1 MHFYQCS
8 PTSIFALLE
17 NFGRSH
23 YYSLTYH
30 RIEFH
35 TQTLST
41 ATVILTGWLRYFFL
55 TNQITQL
62 KNLSANYLNILYNPF
77 SCRSQD
83 VRPTVSFPMM
93 LQMNYLFS
101 GNIPIF
107 KLDWP
112 LLTSHWLIYNLH
124 THLTLGASPPC
135 LVIKN
140 LPVLWKKKTTPYY
153 DWNAQNLQIFYRK
166 KLTEFASW
174 KNNRQKPKY
183 ELSLFIR
190 G

>member
-1 MHFYQCS
+1 MGWGGQDLEKSFLIVHALTDIFLDDLELKLINVQFYISHLYIVHFYQCS

-23 YYSLTYH
+23 YYSLTYQ

-77 SCRSQD
+77 SCRSQED

-107 KLDWP
+107 KLD
-112 LLTSHWLIYNLH
+112 
-124 THLTLGASPPC
+124 
-135 LVIKN
+135 
-140 LPVLWKKKTTPYY
+140 Y
-153 DWNAQNLQIFYRK
+153 DLC
-166 KLTEFASW
+166 
-174 KNNRQKPKY
+174 
-183 ELSLFIR
+183 
-190 G
+190 